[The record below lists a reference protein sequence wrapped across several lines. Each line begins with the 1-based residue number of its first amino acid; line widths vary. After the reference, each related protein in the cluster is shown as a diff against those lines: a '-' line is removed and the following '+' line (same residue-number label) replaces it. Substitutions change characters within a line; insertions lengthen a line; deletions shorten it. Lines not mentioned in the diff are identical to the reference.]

1 MMRRK
6 GAGCI
11 TAISPSGECNREQTP
26 QARTDTVM
34 TDWEGLQ
41 QAADMREAG
50 QVRQTAGARGE

>member
-1 MMRRK
+1 MMRK
-6 GAGCI
+6 KAADCI

-41 QAADMREAG
+41 QAADMREAV
-50 QVRQTAGARGE
+50 QVQQTAGARGG